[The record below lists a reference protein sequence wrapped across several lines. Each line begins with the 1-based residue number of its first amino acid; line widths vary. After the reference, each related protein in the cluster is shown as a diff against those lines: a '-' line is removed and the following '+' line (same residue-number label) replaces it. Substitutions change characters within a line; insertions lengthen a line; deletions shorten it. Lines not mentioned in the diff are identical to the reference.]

1 MSREATGP
9 AGDVAG
15 PETRVARPCHAVH
28 GYVGVAGVLGVVHY
42 GAIRVV
48 TAQSLAALALNVLQG
63 ARVGQLALAVV
74 RAAGKERLHL
84 LLLSS
89 SALAS
94 SVSYF
99 FFFSDFYF
107 LLVHVTCMIIPFSE
121 KETLRRRLAVPISMH
136 QEYLFRAPLL
146 REVLN
151 T

>member
-1 MSREATGP
+1 M
-9 AGDVAG
+9 
-15 PETRVARPCHAVH
+15 
-28 GYVGVAGVLGVVHY
+28 AGVLGVVHY

-99 FFFSDFYF
+99 FFFSDFCF